1 MEVQYTLTTLDSL
14 MLLPNH
20 YCWIG
25 TLRIS
30 VYVKVEEIKTLITIC
45 ECQHACFKMHALKTT
60 CVCVLMCTLNVLSK
74 SIQEVALM
82 QKQKWNGNNVG
93 SLLWKLVIKSH
104 VTTTTGSREMPTVC
118 ISLCMCAQRFI
129 WINVG
134 LRYQLFFHPQYIK
147 MPQRQ
152 HYWIFQHGRG
162 SLALGKPACGKDST
176 FKVHFVSRQCY
187 SRPRGHTQQ
196 QQQQ

>member
-82 QKQKWNGNNVG
+82 QKQK
-93 SLLWKLVIKSH
+93 
-104 VTTTTGSREMPTVC
+104 
-118 ISLCMCAQRFI
+118 
-129 WINVG
+129 
-134 LRYQLFFHPQYIK
+134 
-147 MPQRQ
+147 
-152 HYWIFQHGRG
+152 
-162 SLALGKPACGKDST
+162 
-176 FKVHFVSRQCY
+176 
-187 SRPRGHTQQ
+187 
-196 QQQQ
+196 

>member
-60 CVCVLMCTLNVLSK
+60 CVCVDV
-74 SIQEVALM
+74 
-82 QKQKWNGNNVG
+82 
-93 SLLWKLVIKSH
+93 H
-104 VTTTTGSREMPTVC
+104 VKCP
-118 ISLCMCAQRFI
+118 
-129 WINVG
+129 
-134 LRYQLFFHPQYIK
+134 
-147 MPQRQ
+147 
-152 HYWIFQHGRG
+152 
-162 SLALGKPACGKDST
+162 
-176 FKVHFVSRQCY
+176 FKVNPGSCIDAKAEMKWKQCW
-187 SRPRGHTQQ
+187 
-196 QQQQ
+196 